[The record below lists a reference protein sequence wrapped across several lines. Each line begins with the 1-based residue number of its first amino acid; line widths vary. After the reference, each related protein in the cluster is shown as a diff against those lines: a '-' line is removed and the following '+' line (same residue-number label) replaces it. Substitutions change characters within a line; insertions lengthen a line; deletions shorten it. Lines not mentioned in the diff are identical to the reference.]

1 MKLKKNVKKQNI
13 VNKKKDR
20 SKKKIRKTKFKR
32 IHKGRTPI
40 ISHSFKTGNLRFG
53 AYGIVILKPTWLDE
67 KKIESGRK
75 YMRKYLT
82 KKNKLWIRIFPD
94 VPVTKKP
101 TGVRMGKGKGKPHV
115 WVAKV
120 SAGTVIFEIDN
131 VSKLKIQQIVN
142 VLKKAWTFSF
152 HLLEMDR

>member
-1 MKLKKNVKKQNI
+1 MQIKKNVNKQKTI
-13 VNKKKDR
+13 GRKKDR
-20 SKKKIRKTKFKR
+20 AKKKIRKTKFKR
-32 IHKGRTPI
+32 IHKGRTSI
-40 ISHSFKTGNLRFG
+40 ITHSSRTGNLRFG

-67 KKIESGRK
+67 KKIEAGRK

-82 KKNKLWIRIFPD
+82 KKNKIWIRIFPD
-94 VPVTKKP
+94 LPITKKP

-115 WVAKV
+115 WVSKV